1 MAVNSAMPPF
11 FTFTDGNGLPLENGY
26 IYIGQ
31 PGFEARTTPKA
42 SFFNLALTIPTGTAS
57 GAAIRTRGGFPVNQS
72 NAPATFY
79 VDGDYSISVCDRNG
93 VLLYSA
99 LSMTFALNVG
109 AAVGPILASDG
120 NLAAPGISFLDETS
134 TGFSRNNAASIQVSA
149 GGVLVATLTS
159 TGTTFAQPTS
169 FTGLVSGAG
178 FSSGVLAIAQAKDDT
193 LTSLSGLA
201 LVQGDLLYAT
211 AADTLAR
218 LPKGT
223 ASQFLKMNSG
233 ATAPEWVTSSITSQ
247 GLLTTTG
254 ATTVGPWDI
263 PAGVKAFRITSR
275 LSSLSGTNHILVQL
289 RVGGSFV
296 TTGYTSSSIS
306 GTSGNTGAI
315 TAGMAVAM
323 GGAAVFWDGTM
334 DFTLHD
340 PATNLWLSTH
350 DGRSSTS
357 PDVVRGS
364 GGIALAGAV
373 DGVRIT
379 VTGADTFDVSSFN
392 VHLLG

>member
-178 FSSGVLAIAQAKDDT
+178 FSSGVLAIAQPLDSD
-193 LTSLSGLA
+193 LTAIAGLSSTGIA
-201 LVQGDLLYAT
+201 VRT
-211 AADTLAR
+211 AANTWAQR
-218 LPKGT
+218 
-223 ASQFLKMNSG
+223 Q
-233 ATAPEWVTSSITSQ
+233 ITSPDGSIGITNPAGVAGDIQ
-247 GLLTTTG
+247 LSTATIPTLVTTTG
-254 ATTVGPWDI
+254 AGPVGNWSL
-263 PAGVKAFRITSR
+263 PALKKFEI
-275 LSSLSGTNHILVQL
+275 SSKKSALSGTDNMLVQL
-289 RVGGSFV
+289 RSGGVWVTSGYDSGSVSGARNVSSTSGFIVSLGGS
-296 TTGYTSSSIS
+296 SSFW
-306 GTSGNTGAI
+306 
-315 TAGMAVAM
+315 AGIMRLM
-323 GGAAVFWDGTM
+323 
-334 DFTLHD
+334 LHD
-340 PATNLWLSTH
+340 PATNTWAANLASGPSNATNTDPITTWGFVTLS
-350 DGRSSTS
+350 
-357 PDVVRGS
+357 
-364 GGIALAGAV
+364 GAI
-373 DGVRIT
+373 DGVRIAAS
-379 VTGADTFDVSSFN
+379 GSNTFVNTSFN
-392 VHLLG
+392 ILY